1 MRLGP
6 KGNIMALKRE
16 QVDLL
21 LTMLRQTREVEL
33 TCPEC
38 LDELDRYTQNI
49 LDDEPLE
56 GVLQRVREHL
66 EDCPCCTGQF
76 KLVLATLRAIEE

>member
-1 MRLGP
+1 
-6 KGNIMALKRE
+6 MALNSE
-16 QVDLL
+16 QVNHL

-38 LDELDRYTQNI
+38 LDELDKYTQSI
-49 LDDEPLE
+49 LDGQPLE
-56 GVLQRVREHL
+56 GVLERVREHL

-76 KLVLATLRAIEE
+76 KLVLETLRAIEE